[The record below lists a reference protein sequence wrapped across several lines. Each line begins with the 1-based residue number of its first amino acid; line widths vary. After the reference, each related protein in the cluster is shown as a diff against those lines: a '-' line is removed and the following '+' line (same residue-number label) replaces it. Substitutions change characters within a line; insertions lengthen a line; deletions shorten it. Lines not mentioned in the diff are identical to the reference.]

1 MTGKLV
7 KYEFRSSIKLMAV
20 LWAALIVSSCLFS
33 FSSNVLDTT
42 LSGNDPSKGAQLVS
56 GMIGTAT
63 GFLFFLAM
71 MAMVVITIIIIIMRF
86 YNGLFGSE
94 GYLMNTLPVKPWQL
108 ITSKGIVAGVLVL
121 ADAVLAVASILI
133 LGGLTSMHDMGQM
146 FSELGY
152 ALTKRPVLILM
163 AAELFVLLITG
174 ILKSI
179 YQVYASIAIGQLV
192 NKYRLLLSLGAYIG
206 INIALTVIAV
216 AVMMILQFTDVS
228 EITIDMLS
236 GNVDTVLGASQW
248 FMLVAF
254 VLNMLQLAA
263 FHVVTERLMTL
274 KLNLQ

>member
-86 YNGLFGSE
+86 YNGLFGNE

>member
-1 MTGKLV
+1 MTGTRV
-7 KYEFRSSIKLMAV
+7 KYEFRSSFKLMAV

-56 GMIGTAT
+56 SMIGTAT

-108 ITSKGIVAGVLVL
+108 VTSKGIVAGVLVL

-133 LGGLTSMHDMGQM
+133 LGGMTSMHDMGQM
-146 FSELGY
+146 FSELGS
-152 ALTKRPVLILM
+152 ALAKRPVLILM

-216 AVMMILQFTDVS
+216 AVMVILQFTDVS
-228 EITIDMLS
+228 EITVGMLS
-236 GNVDTVLGASQW
+236 GNVDKVLGASQW